1 MIDPETR
8 DIVHTIYI
16 RKVQKVGNRI
26 VNVEFDRYEKVKDP
40 SHGAKK

>member
-8 DIVHTIYI
+8 DIVHTVYI
-16 RKVQKVGNRI
+16 RKVEKAGDRI
-26 VNVEFDRYEKVKDP
+26 VNVAFDKYERVKDP